1 MRRSFKALLAAVLIA
16 VPMLASC
23 NDAQNPISPTT
34 NIERQDGL
42 IDGLLGGVVNTVGGV
57 VKLLGSVLSGPDANG
72 EAVSAW
78 IGSEGGTLRTAAY
91 TIVVPEG
98 AVTRKTQFEIW
109 PLNNGTYTVE
119 LKAYQQGLL
128 GKVDVGVRGF
138 QKPVELRFSYAQA
151 QGITDLK
158 RLGIIYIES
167 PDRVEL
173 QKVWLD
179 TTAKIITA
187 PLSHFSKY
195 AMVQN

>member
-1 MRRSFKALLAAVLIA
+1 MKRSFKALLVAVLIA

-23 NDAQNPISPTT
+23 NDAQNPIAPTT

-42 IDGLLGGVVNTVGGV
+42 IDGLLGGVINTVGGV

-91 TIVVPEG
+91 TIVVPQG

-158 RLGIIYIES
+158 RLGIIYIQS
-167 PDRVEL
+167 PERVEL

-179 TTAKIITA
+179 TTNRTITA
-187 PLSHFSKY
+187 PLGHFSKY